1 MISIGTISA
10 SPPRSAVKKRVEKPC
25 ARLYSRTLRSRKYV
39 SSAWGVAKTAR
50 RGIGVA
56 IFVMMVASLEKRGL
70 GGSGGTVCG
79 GGEAMYRC
87 GGDGTPSTLSWAST
101 SGKRDGHL
109 GFLGRIN
116 EGIVNKVSLQVLGG
130 FREVR
135 TMEEARG

>member
-50 RGIGVA
+50 RGIGVD
-56 IFVMMVASLEKRGL
+56 IFVMMLAKRGL

-79 GGEAMYRC
+79 GGEAVYRC
-87 GGDGTPSTLSWAST
+87 GGDGTHSTLSWAST

-109 GFLGRIN
+109 RFLGRIN
-116 EGIVNKVSLQVLGG
+116 EGIVNKASLQVLGG
-130 FREVR
+130 FRGVG
-135 TMEEARG
+135 TMEETRG